1 LPPVPTEEDSEL
13 SEAVGGDK
21 KSDEGGDAAKVDS
34 AGATDGGATSTEPS
48 KSETEPGRC
57 HF

>member
-1 LPPVPTEEDSEL
+1 VPTEEDSEL

-21 KSDEGGDAAKVDS
+21 KSDEGGDAAKADS

-48 KSETEPGRC
+48 KSESEPGRC